1 MILKLEIS
9 NCLYLVLQK
18 FLHTEAMHSREK
30 RGSEKLAFFLV
41 TKTVRRQRKRR
52 NEGRLNPQALSL
64 AGSFNKEVTRLYS
77 FWGIPETDW
86 IRGVFELVDS
96 VF

>member
-1 MILKLEIS
+1 MRNWLFFGDKDCE
-9 NCLYLVLQK
+9 K
-18 FLHTEAMHSREK
+18 TKEKEK
-30 RGSEKLAFFLV
+30 RR
-41 TKTVRRQRKRR
+41 KTQ
-52 NEGRLNPQALSL
+52 PTLSL